1 MKKILQ
7 VLLLAVGLVM
17 TGHAVLTPMLMVIV
31 MITGDFLAMS
41 LTTDRVRP
49 SKTPNSWQI
58 DRITSAGVM
67 LGLCFLAFSTAVL
80 AVGKFQL
87 HLGIE
92 ALQTLTVVSIV
103 FGSQATTYIIRGRQ
117 HLWGLRP
124 SIWLVLSSVADV
136 LIISTLA
143 TFGIAMAPL
152 PIAIIA
158 TELGAAVAF
167 GAILDLVKIPV
178 FVRLGIS

>member
-1 MKKILQ
+1 M
-7 VLLLAVGLVM
+7 
-17 TGHAVLTPMLMVIV
+17 
-31 MITGDFLAMS
+31 
-41 LTTDRVRP
+41 
-49 SKTPNSWQI
+49 PNSWQI
-58 DRITSAGVM
+58 GRITSAGVL
-67 LGLCFLAFSTAVL
+67 LGLCFLAFSTSIL

-103 FGSQATTYIIRGRQ
+103 FGSQATTYAIRGRQ
-117 HLWGLRP
+117 RLWGPRP

-152 PIAIIA
+152 PIAVVA
-158 TELGAAVAF
+158 AELGAAVAF
-167 GAILDLVKIPV
+167 GAILDVVKIPV
-178 FVRLGIS
+178 FARLRIS